1 MTEDLRDYGI
11 QWLWTSKKSGG
22 DTWWVI
28 SHAAKDGEDKTPCG
42 LDTTTGWWDGAG
54 LNLEE
59 GRPSC
64 MRCLKAL
71 AKRGI
76 VPKELHVGSGMVI
89 LNAS

>member
-1 MTEDLRDYGI
+1 MEDLRDYVI
-11 QWLWTSKKSGG
+11 QWLWTAKKGNGSS
-22 DTWWVI
+22 WWVI
-28 SHAAKDGEDKTPCG
+28 SHAAKDGEGKTPCG

-64 MRCLKAL
+64 QRCLKAL

-76 VPKELHVGSGMVI
+76 ISKELHGASGMVI
-89 LNAS
+89 QNVA